1 MSVVHAFGF
10 TQVPEAGKE
19 GQPLH
24 NNIGMTFLDET
35 KILYSVGRHC
45 VSQDVESGAMTFM
58 PHPPGVE
65 RVMSV
70 AAAPGKK
77 LVAVC
82 EKVVSSST
90 SMAQVS
96 VYQAGTKAA
105 KPKLM
110 ATLQEVSGNW
120 RCGGEVK

>member
-1 MSVVHAFGF
+1 MSIVHAFGF

-19 GQPLH
+19 GQPLF
-24 NNIGMTFLDET
+24 NNIGVTFLDET

-45 VSQDVESGAMTFM
+45 ASQDTESGAMTFM

-65 RVMSV
+65 RVMGV
-70 AAAPGKK
+70 AGSAAKK

-82 EKVVSSST
+82 EKVVSSS
-90 SMAQVS
+90 SSVAQVS
-96 VYQAGTKAA
+96 VFQAGTKTA

-110 ATLQEVSGNW
+110 VTLQEVRRLQQS
-120 RCGGEVK
+120 VM